1 MKNQLLLL
9 LCLLVLPLAGCGAAV
24 PAAAAVEASGG
35 GTAPPP
41 VFPETPDY
49 DIYAPFGLAY
59 DPDTDTLVFDGQ
71 TVRYF
76 LDGAELEDGAWAV
89 RCEHIDEAGT
99 VDVHTVRTVLLNGDG
114 STDPFGP
121 LTDVEAYSQEK
132 FDSRDMEALLRP
144 SSNAVTEASGDNTLL
159 SGETVAER
167 FAVYRDF
174 GIEYVAAPDGG
185 VGNVYLHGRL
195 VNAFIDISI
204 NGTFNFHSAGGGA
217 ISARTVYDAQGTLQ
231 RVEQFPA

>member
-24 PAAAAVEASGG
+24 PAAAEASGG
-35 GTAPPP
+35 TVPSP
-41 VFPETPDY
+41 VFLEAPGY
-49 DIYAPFGLAY
+49 DIYTPFSLAY
-59 DPDTDTLVFDGQ
+59 DPDTDTLTFDGQ

-76 LDGAELEDGAWAV
+76 LDGVELEDGAWSVA
-89 RCEHIDEAGT
+89 CEHIDEAGT
-99 VDVHTVRTVLLNGDG
+99 VDVHTVRTVLQNADG

-121 LTDVEAYSQEK
+121 LTGVEAYSQEE
-132 FDSRDMEALLRP
+132 FDRRDMEALLHP
-144 SSNAVTEASGDNTLL
+144 SSNAVTEAAGDDTLL

-204 NGTFNFHSAGGGA
+204 NGTFNFHSAGGGD